1 MALRR
6 VYLKLVESPIV
17 INSVALAIKV
27 IHRLFGD
34 SSGNMF
40 TKVLALL
47 LTGPLESRPFGWV
60 NIQKSRLYWKLLRSA
75 TGSKTLPAKKPLPLL
90 HCTLRIGVYGTFV
103 GLLNFP
109 KTLFED
115 FPRQKANLLIFDVET

>member
-34 SSGNMF
+34 SSGNMC

-47 LTGPLESRPFGWV
+47 LTGPLE
-60 NIQKSRLYWKLLRSA
+60 
-75 TGSKTLPAKKPLPLL
+75 
-90 HCTLRIGVYGTFV
+90 
-103 GLLNFP
+103 
-109 KTLFED
+109 
-115 FPRQKANLLIFDVET
+115 